1 MSKIL
6 VTGAT
11 GNVGKYLIHQLLLD
25 GHTVRAFCRNPEKVD
40 FPKNVEIISGDILKK
55 EDVEKALNNIDKAF
69 LLMSNDHGSIF
80 SSVLAFTQIKQVVLL
95 SSYSVEIDWLS
106 KNNFIANHHIEGE
119 KFLINN
125 KIPYTF
131 LRPSGFM
138 TSAFQW
144 MNSIKLQNKAFLP
157 YPDSAHAVIHPEDI
171 ALCASIALGNDIHI
185 GKSYLLTG
193 PELLTPRDQIG
204 ILSKELGRKI
214 EVIQLSKDEMIQSM
228 SKNLPSIIVDSIL
241 ELLESKPKV
250 INVSENVKNLTKTK
264 GISFSTWAKENSQFF
279 K

>member
-1 MSKIL
+1 M
-6 VTGAT
+6 
-11 GNVGKYLIHQLLLD
+11 D
-25 GHTVRAFCRNPEKVD
+25 
-40 FPKNVEIISGDILKK
+40 
-55 EDVEKALNNIDKAF
+55 
-69 LLMSNDHGSIF
+69 
-80 SSVLAFTQIKQVVLL
+80 
-95 SSYSVEIDWLS
+95 
-106 KNNFIANHHIEGE
+106 
-119 KFLINN
+119 
-125 KIPYTF
+125 
-131 LRPSGFM
+131 
-138 TSAFQW
+138 
-144 MNSIKLQNKAFLP
+144 SIKLQNKAFLP

>member
-25 GHTVRAFCRNPEKVD
+25 GHTVRAFCRNPELVD

-55 EDVEKALNNIDKAF
+55 DDVEKALNNIDKAF

-80 SSVLAFTQIKQVVLL
+80 SSALAVNKIKHVVLL

-106 KNNFIANHHIEGE
+106 KNNFIAKHHIEGE
-119 KFLINN
+119 SLLIKNN
-125 KIPYTF
+125 IPYTF

-138 TSAFQW
+138 TTAFQW
-144 MNSIKLQNKAFLP
+144 MDSIKLQNKAFLP
-157 YPDSAHAVIHPEDI
+157 YPDLAHAIIHPEDI

-193 PELLTPRDQIG
+193 PELITPRDQIS
-204 ILSKELGRKI
+204 ILSKEIGKNI
-214 EVIQLSKDEMIQSM
+214 EVVQLSKDETIKSM

-241 ELLESKPKV
+241 ELLESKPKI
-250 INVSENVKNLTKTK
+250 INVSENVKKLTNTK
-264 GISFSTWAKENSQFF
+264 GIPFSTWAKENSHFF